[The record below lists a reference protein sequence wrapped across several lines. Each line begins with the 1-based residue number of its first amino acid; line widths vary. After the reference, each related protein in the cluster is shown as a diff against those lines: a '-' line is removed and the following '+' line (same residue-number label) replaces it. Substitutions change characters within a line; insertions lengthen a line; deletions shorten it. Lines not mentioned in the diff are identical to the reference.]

1 MSQEVVCHVK
11 MYFLYLLIIMNI
23 LSVNQRRF
31 QRADEPERVLN
42 RISGATFQTFLV
54 RFDCRVTFLRPG
66 DRLKETLSSRFV
78 IFLVWFSVLF
88 CRLCVTSCLC
98 LLFRP
103 CSCSVF
109 VGSSVFLVCF
119 RHPSL
124 RCCAFNFRIWT
135 SDISKAGSDP
145 RQFWF

>member
-54 RFDCRVTFLRPG
+54 QVN
-66 DRLKETLSSRFV
+66 V
-78 IFLVWFSVLF
+78 
-88 CRLCVTSCLC
+88 
-98 LLFRP
+98 
-103 CSCSVF
+103 
-109 VGSSVFLVCF
+109 
-119 RHPSL
+119 
-124 RCCAFNFRIWT
+124 
-135 SDISKAGSDP
+135 
-145 RQFWF
+145 

>member
-11 MYFLYLLIIMNI
+11 MYFLYFSLEESSCRNI

-42 RISGATFQTFLV
+42 RIFGATFQTFLV

-78 IFLVWFSVLF
+78 IFGLVF
-88 CRLCVTSCLC
+88 CFIL
-98 LLFRP
+98 
-103 CSCSVF
+103 
-109 VGSSVFLVCF
+109 
-119 RHPSL
+119 
-124 RCCAFNFRIWT
+124 
-135 SDISKAGSDP
+135 
-145 RQFWF
+145 